1 MVNSKNEKSDKMLNI
16 VIDELTSLQPFSALR
31 FYSVDRSTLTAI
43 LGTVLT
49 YFIILYQT
57 LTCPAPITSS
67 TQEMSNSTY
76 V

>member
-1 MVNSKNEKSDKMLNI
+1 MKNKIRTI
-16 VIDELTSLQPFSALR
+16 VIDELTSFWPFSALR
-31 FYSVDRSTLTAI
+31 FYSVDGSTLTAI
-43 LGTVLT
+43 LRTVLT